1 MTRMVEI
8 EIGKVA
14 VIESGEG
21 INIVLRCSSNFIASA
36 EISKFREE
44 MNIWYFNR
52 LIVPARFRN
61 LGYGKKLLTKLV
73 QVCKEKKIKLDI
85 SASREALDKLQ
96 RKYNSNRIK

>member
-36 EISKFREE
+36 EISK
-44 MNIWYFNR
+44 
-52 LIVPARFRN
+52 L
-61 LGYGKKLLTKLV
+61 
-73 QVCKEKKIKLDI
+73 
-85 SASREALDKLQ
+85 REALDKLQ

>member
-1 MTRMVEI
+1 MVEI

-73 QVCKEKKIKLDI
+73 QVCKEKKINLI
-85 SASREALDKLQ
+85 
-96 RKYNSNRIK
+96 